1 MLTIIVVAGLTID
14 WKQPPKVHG
23 NTISGSAIVSNQ
35 TGHSLD
41 LTVIVVAVNGIET
54 TALTVQV
61 LWGCRVY
68 NTTPGETP
76 QRVVADLFEQ
86 LSQGG
91 TVTVHIEDADGKE
104 HTLDASV

>member
-1 MLTIIVVAGLTID
+1 MRLSHFGDRHDRAEPAE
-14 WKQPPKVHG
+14 Q
-23 NTISGSAIVSNQ
+23 
-35 TGHSLD
+35 
-41 LTVIVVAVNGIET
+41 ET